1 MAIENKNRN
10 AEEDASIEVAEA
22 SRESSWKSKSYM
34 GSIFIGD
41 FDIKM
46 AYPFPEQDPEDK
58 KIGDEFCAELEQWCK
73 DNLDG
78 DEIDRTETIPA
89 RIWKGLK
96 ELNLFAIKIP
106 KEYGG
111 LGMSQTNYMRIL
123 STISLHCGSTC
134 ATLSAHQSIGVPQP
148 LKLAG
153 TKEQKEKWLPK
164 FAEGWISAFGLT
176 EPSAGSDPAN
186 MKTTATIMDDGQNYL
201 LNGEKL
207 WCTNGVVADIIVV
220 MAVTG
225 VKETRSGRKINQI
238 SAFLVETDT
247 PGFDILHRCRFMG
260 IRAIENG
267 ILKFTDC
274 KIPAENL
281 IGKEGEGLKIALA
294 TLNDGRLSIPAIS
307 AEGMKEITR
316 LSTAWGKTRSQWGK
330 QIGQHEPGA
339 DKMAQIAS
347 ATYAMSALSDYCAS
361 LSDKGE
367 QDMRMEAAAAKM
379 FNTELLWTC
388 IDTAMQ
394 FRAGRGYETST
405 SLQERGEVPLPLER
419 SMRDA
424 RINRIVEGT
433 TDIMHLFLAREAL
446 DWHLQNAGTLFG
458 RASFGAKAKTVLKCA
473 GIYSLWLPKLFMP
486 SFFKSFRGFDSRLK
500 SYLRKIDSRT
510 KKLARTMFFQMV
522 ILGPKLE
529 SRQLTLSRL
538 VDIGT
543 ELAVMGLTISR
554 VQGELNKGNKK
565 NYKTVDYWLHSTL
578 LRVDSLFKEI
588 SMNSDKQAREL
599 AQELMANAEIF
610 PEVDNSHLKPMKRE
624 YGKDL
629 TSGKI
634 SKRERELLTEIE
646 SNNASI
652 VAK

>member
-1 MAIENKNRN
+1 
-10 AEEDASIEVAEA
+10 
-22 SRESSWKSKSYM
+22 M

-58 KIGDEFCAELEQWCK
+58 KIGDEFCAKLDQWCK
-73 DNLDG
+73 ETLDG

-89 RIWKGLK
+89 HIWRGLK

-106 KEYGG
+106 KQYGG

-123 STISLHCGSTC
+123 GVVSLYCGSTC

-176 EPSAGSDPAN
+176 EPNAGSDPAN
-186 MKTTATIMDDGQNYL
+186 MKTTATLSDDGKQYV

-238 SAFLVETDT
+238 SAFLVETDI

-260 IRAIENG
+260 IKAIENG
-267 ILKFTDC
+267 ILRFTDC
-274 KIPAENL
+274 KIPVDNL

-316 LSTAWGKTRSQWGK
+316 FSTAWGKTRAQWGK

-339 DKMAQIAS
+339 DKMSQIAS
-347 ATYAMSALSDYCAS
+347 ASYAMSALSDYCAS
-361 LSDKGE
+361 LSDKGD

-379 FNTELLWTC
+379 FNTELLWDS

-405 SLQERGEVPLPLER
+405 SLEERGEMPLPLER

-458 RASFGAKAKTVLKCA
+458 RASFAEKAKTVLKCA
-473 GIYSLWLPKLFMP
+473 GIFPMASQTIY
-486 SFFKSFRGFDSRLK
+486 
-500 SYLRKIDSRT
+500 T
-510 KKLARTMFFQMV
+510 KF
-522 ILGPKLE
+522 
-529 SRQLTLSRL
+529 
-538 VDIGT
+538 
-543 ELAVMGLTISR
+543 
-554 VQGELNKGNKK
+554 
-565 NYKTVDYWLHSTL
+565 LHL
-578 LRVDSLFKEI
+578 I
-588 SMNSDKQAREL
+588 
-599 AQELMANAEIF
+599 
-610 PEVDNSHLKPMKRE
+610 
-624 YGKDL
+624 
-629 TSGKI
+629 
-634 SKRERELLTEIE
+634 
-646 SNNASI
+646 
-652 VAK
+652 